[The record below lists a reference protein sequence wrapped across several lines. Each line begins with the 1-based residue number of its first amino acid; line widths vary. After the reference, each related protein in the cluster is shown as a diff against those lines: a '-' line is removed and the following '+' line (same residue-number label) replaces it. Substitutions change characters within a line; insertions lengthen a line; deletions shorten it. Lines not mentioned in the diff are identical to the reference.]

1 MDKRIVLFIMQVWIS
16 LALWGQTSMC
26 GFSITK
32 EDSLRYE
39 GKPVELI
46 KIVNKNGMTIKVT
59 NYAASLAYVS
69 APDRNGVFE
78 PVVLGL
84 DSLRYYWGRQ
94 PKLGATVGRFA
105 NRIKNAEFRL
115 DDKIYYLDRNNK
127 GHSIH
132 GGIKG
137 FNLQVFE
144 TDTCYIAGDTAVVV
158 FKYLSPDMEGGFPG
172 NLNLSLAYKF
182 TNDNEVILDY
192 IASTDKPTVINLTNH
207 SYFNLTGCKESVLNH
222 CYMIMG
228 DSITPVDSTGVP
240 TGELMPVAG
249 TEYDFSTLRTIKH
262 HVEQLGIGHDEGNLG
277 NVAFRDKIQ
286 NIFHNTNCQQLSNN
300 SNQKQEYKTAFPVL
314 WYMLSIL
321 DQKPDQP
328 LWQQAL
334 KYPMLC

>member
-105 NRIKNAEFRL
+105 NRI
-115 DDKIYYLDRNNK
+115 
-127 GHSIH
+127 
-132 GGIKG
+132 
-137 FNLQVFE
+137 Q
-144 TDTCYIAGDTAVVV
+144 AG
-158 FKYLSPDMEGGFPG
+158 
-172 NLNLSLAYKF
+172 
-182 TNDNEVILDY
+182 
-192 IASTDKPTVINLTNH
+192 
-207 SYFNLTGCKESVLNH
+207 
-222 CYMIMG
+222 
-228 DSITPVDSTGVP
+228 
-240 TGELMPVAG
+240 
-249 TEYDFSTLRTIKH
+249 
-262 HVEQLGIGHDEGNLG
+262 
-277 NVAFRDKIQ
+277 
-286 NIFHNTNCQQLSNN
+286 
-300 SNQKQEYKTAFPVL
+300 
-314 WYMLSIL
+314 
-321 DQKPDQP
+321 
-328 LWQQAL
+328 
-334 KYPMLC
+334 